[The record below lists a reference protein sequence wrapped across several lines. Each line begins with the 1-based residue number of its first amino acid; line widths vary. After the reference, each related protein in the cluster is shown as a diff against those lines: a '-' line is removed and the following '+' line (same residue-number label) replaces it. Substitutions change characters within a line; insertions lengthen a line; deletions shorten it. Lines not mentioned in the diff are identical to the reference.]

1 MARVKGP
8 LFSLDASGSVAK
20 TITYSQ
26 WKGRNYVRQH
36 VIPYNPSTATQVNVR
51 AAMTLLVAQWQG
63 ESTESKD
70 NWNEFGKTLELS
82 GFNAYV
88 SRGMDEYVIQ
98 LTTAVAPLS
107 VSVTGTPPLEVW
119 TWAPVV

>member
-51 AAMTLLVAQWQG
+51 LAMTLLVAAWQA
-63 ESTESKD
+63 ESAPTQLS
-70 NWNEFGKTLELS
+70 WNEFGKTLELS

-88 SRGMDEYVIQ
+88 SRGMDQYVIQ
-98 LTTAVAPLS
+98 LTTANTP
-107 VSVTGTPPLEVW
+107 VSVAVAGDPPADVW
-119 TWAPVV
+119 TWL